1 MKTKFPDILKY
12 REWISLY
19 SEVDFHQLR
28 LLNKVDNLETKEMFE
43 RRSEIIKKMESMEND
58 FKELE
63 KLMIDYK
70 RLYVMNE
77 LDFKINRQKDLKST
91 NDNTY
96 MTAKIMWPDDSGE
109 DRAIRISLG
118 RIDEKETYSK
128 ELEYKYLELGQ
139 NALRKLLKEIYEK
152 ENSID

>member
-28 LLNKVDNLETKEMFE
+28 LSNKVDNLETKEMFE

-118 RIDEKETYSK
+118 RIDEKETHSK

>member
-1 MKTKFPDILKY
+1 VKTKFPDILKY
-12 REWISLY
+12 KEWIRLY
-19 SEVDFHQLR
+19 SEVDFQQMKSSY
-28 LLNKVDNLETKEMFE
+28 KVDNLESKEMSY
-43 RRSEIIKKMESMEND
+43 RRFEIIKKMESMEKD

-70 RLYVMNE
+70 RLFVMNE

-96 MTAKIMWPDDSGE
+96 MTAKIMWPDDNGE

-118 RIDEKETYSK
+118 RIDEKEVHSK
-128 ELEYKYLELGQ
+128 SLELKYLEMGKT
-139 NALRKLLKEIYEK
+139 ALKKLLNETYEK
-152 ENSID
+152 EKSVK

>member
-1 MKTKFPDILKY
+1 VKTKFPDILKY
-12 REWISLY
+12 KEWIKLY
-19 SEVDFHQLR
+19 SEVDFQELKSSY
-28 LLNKVDNLETKEMFE
+28 KVDNLESKEMSK
-43 RRSEIIKKMESMEND
+43 RRFEIIKKMESMEKD
-58 FKELE
+58 FYELE

-70 RLYVMNE
+70 RLFVMNE

-118 RIDEKETYSK
+118 RIDEREENSK
-128 ELEYKYLELGQ
+128 ELEWKYLEMGK

-152 ENSID
+152 DKTID

>member
-28 LLNKVDNLETKEMFE
+28 LSRKVDNLETKEMSE
-43 RRSEIIKKMESMEND
+43 RRSDIIKKLESMEND

-91 NDNTY
+91 NDNKY

-118 RIDEKETYSK
+118 RIDEQETYSK
-128 ELEYKYLELGQ
+128 ELENKYLEMGQ

-152 ENSID
+152 DKSID